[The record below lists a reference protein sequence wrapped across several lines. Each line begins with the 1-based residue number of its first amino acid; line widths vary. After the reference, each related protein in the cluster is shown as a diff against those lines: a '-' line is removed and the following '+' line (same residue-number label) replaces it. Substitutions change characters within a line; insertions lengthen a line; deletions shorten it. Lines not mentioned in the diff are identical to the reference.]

1 MYTRRIVFNKEYIL
15 NQVEFGLTNDI
26 VGWVEHDELVEV
38 VNDVYRRIEE
48 SLLDV
53 DVPDEFLDPI
63 MSTQIKEPVF
73 LPDTDVIMDKSVIST
88 HLLSN
93 KTNPFTRGELTLDM
107 LEEYNARRR
116 CS

>member
-1 MYTRRIVFNKEYIL
+1 MGK
-15 NQVEFGLTNDI
+15 
-26 VGWVEHDELVEV
+26 HDELVEV

-73 LPDTDVIMDKSVIST
+73 LPDTDVMMDKSVIST

-107 LEEYNARRR
+107 LEEYNRREDVR
-116 CS
+116 KRIKEFQDKFREWRSSISSNDIPDVV